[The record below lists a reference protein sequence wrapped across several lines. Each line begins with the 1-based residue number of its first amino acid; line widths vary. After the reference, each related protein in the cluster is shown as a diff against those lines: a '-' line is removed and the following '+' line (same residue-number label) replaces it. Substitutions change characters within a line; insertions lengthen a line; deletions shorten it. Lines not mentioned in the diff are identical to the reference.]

1 MNDKKSPFGDLCH
14 MHRVSLHLSEAEM
27 GQKIEELGCKLGSK
41 QGSNRQPVISQFER
55 AIDPPGVPRK
65 QHRDPPLNY
74 VETCARL
81 FELNLVQRYE
91 LFVAALDSSEKIVI
105 DKAAIDEEMKKI
117 MSCLLAALFV
127 SSKKDVKTLIDDD
140 NNNSLY
146 NKAWIGLKNAPDRFI
161 DEIKKILV

>member
-81 FELNLVQRYE
+81 FELNPVQRYE

-105 DKAAIDEEMKKI
+105 DKAAIDEEKNTI
-117 MSCLLAALFV
+117 LCFLAALFIA
-127 SSKKDVKTLIDDD
+127 SKKGFKTLIYDEDS
-140 NNNSLY
+140 NGLY
-146 NKAWIGLKNAPDRFI
+146 NAWQDLKNASDRFI